1 MIRRVSG
8 IDGAAMGQ
16 RLYVALE
23 GRGVVSLGGPEA
35 GAFLQGLVS
44 NDVDGVSDERGV
56 YAALLT
62 PQGKFLHDFFVLKHG
77 SGYLLDCEGS
87 RIDDLG
93 RRLMA
98 YRLRA
103 DVALANATEDFRVTA
118 LFGAGAEAA
127 FDLPAGVGAATPRR
141 GGMVMRDP
149 RHPALGLRAVLPR
162 GRDEAA
168 FAERGFARGA
178 FADYERHRL
187 ALGTPDGS
195 RDMAV
200 GKATLMECGFD
211 ALNGVDFDKG
221 CYVGQELTART
232 KHRGL
237 VRKRL
242 MRVALAGPL
251 PPAGTPVMAGGK
263 EAGEMRSGLDGAGI
277 ALLRLERVSAAAAQD
292 IPLTAGE
299 ARVTPLDPP

>member
-1 MIRRVSG
+1 
-8 IDGAAMGQ
+8 MGR
-16 RLYVALE
+16 RLYVALG

-44 NDVDGVSDERGV
+44 NDMDRVSDERCV

-77 SGYLLDCEGS
+77 AGYLLDCEAA

-98 YRLRA
+98 YKLRA
-103 DVALANATEDFRVTA
+103 DVALADATEDFRVTA

-127 FDLPAGVGAATPRR
+127 FVLPADATAGAAAPRW
-141 GGMVMRDP
+141 GGTVMRDP

-162 GRDEAA
+162 DRDEAA
-168 FAERGFARGA
+168 FVERGFARGA

-187 ALGTPDGS
+187 ALGAPDGS

-277 ALLRLERVSAAAAQD
+277 ALLRLERVSAALAQG

-299 ARVTPLDPP
+299 TRVTPLDLP

>member
-1 MIRRVSG
+1 
-8 IDGAAMGQ
+8 MGR

-23 GRGVVSLGGPEA
+23 GRGVVSLDGPEA

-44 NDVDGVSDERGV
+44 NDVGRVSAERCV

-62 PQGKFLHDFFVLKHG
+62 PQGKFLHDFFVLKRG
-77 SGYLLDCEGS
+77 SGYLLDCEGA

-103 DVALANATEDFRVTA
+103 DVALADATEDFRVTA

-127 FDLPAGVGAATPRR
+127 FTLPAGAAAAPHR
-141 GGMVMRDP
+141 GGTVLRDP

-162 GRDEAA
+162 DRDEAA

-187 ALGTPDGS
+187 ALGAPDGS

-200 GKATLMECGFD
+200 GRATLMECGFD
-211 ALNGVDFDKG
+211 ALNGVDFEKG

-277 ALLRLERVSAAAAQD
+277 ALLRLERVSAAAARG
-292 IPLTAGE
+292 IPLTAGD
-299 ARVTPLDPP
+299 ARVTPLDPS